1 MVLFP
6 NAKINLG
13 LHVTE
18 RREDGFHNIET
29 VFLPVPLKDV
39 LEMVKAEDQQFAFT
53 LSGIEI
59 PADGVENLCI
69 KAWKTLEKE
78 YDLPPVKIHLHKN
91 IPTGA
96 GLGGG
101 SSDGAFMIR
110 LINSYFS
117 LKLTVEQMEDYARRI
132 GSDCAFFIRNRPV
145 FATGKGDRF
154 LAVEMD
160 LSKKFLVI
168 VKPPF
173 GVSTSEA
180 YAGIRPSKAALDI
193 RDANRLPITDWRN
206 KIVNDFEIMVFK
218 KHPEIAEIKAR
229 LYDLGAIFSLMSG
242 SGSAV
247 YALFDRQ
254 IDPSGHFP
262 GMFCYS
268 AWL

>member
-13 LHVTE
+13 LHVTG

-53 LSGIEI
+53 LSGIGI
-59 PADGVENLCI
+59 PADGAENLCI
-69 KAWKTLEKE
+69 KAWKILQKDF
-78 YDLPPVKIHLHKN
+78 DLPPVKIHLHKN

-101 SSDGAFMIR
+101 SSDGAYMIR

-117 LKLTVEQMEDYARRI
+117 LEITDEQMEDFARQL

-145 FATGKGDRF
+145 FATGKGDEF
-154 LAVEMD
+154 SPIEVKIAN
-160 LSKKFLVI
+160 KFLLI

-180 YAGIRPSKAALDI
+180 YAGIRPSKTALDL
-193 RDANRLPITDWRN
+193 RDSILLPITDWRN
-206 KIVNDFEIMVFK
+206 KIVNDFEITVFK

-229 LYDLGAIFSLMSG
+229 MYDLGALFSLMSG

-247 YALFDRQ
+247 YALFNRK
-254 IDPSGHFP
+254 IDPTGHFP

-268 AWL
+268 AWI